1 MKAIIKNRFL
11 ILLMGLFVL
20 GSCDDFLEEDLRDEI
35 TPDNF
40 FTNDKEAEL
49 AVNGVYNL
57 YHNNNL
63 YRQRGLDNYY
73 TSMADIQA
81 ASRDVNGSIHNYLVQ
96 EGTADGNGTWIQLY
110 RVVNNTTEFITN
122 IEGNEN
128 LSEDAR
134 DQRLGELLFLRALAY
149 FHLTNLWGDVPFYT
163 EQLPVLE
170 RSVLGRTPKAEIR
183 SAMKSDLGRAFD
195 LLPSSYSG
203 SSLGRATKWA
213 AATLKAKYHLFD
225 QEWEL
230 AKAECDIVIDQS
242 PHSLLDN
249 YADVFDQSDPDAQ
262 YNDEYIFVIDFEADL
277 GSPLNTTRTDDYNPR
292 IRDEP
297 AGRNNDT
304 IVDGVSGTKV
314 QIFQDLLRSRSE
326 DMTGYGWSVPLPEF
340 ALRENWQDGDLR
352 YDATI
357 VTEYLGWKLSFPYFR
372 KNWNLDQ
379 ETSLREDH
387 PENFIVFRLA
397 DVYLMAAEAENEAN
411 GPDNAYAYV
420 NKVRERAFEPDQ
432 PWSGMSQSQ
441 FREAMYDERKF
452 ELSAEGHR
460 RMDLIR
466 WGILLD
472 VVKTVEHRAWN
483 NPAAN
488 IQPYH
493 VLLPIPQNQL
503 ELNPNLLESDPT
515 NNGYR

>member
-1 MKAIIKNRFL
+1 MKTNITSKFL
-11 ILLMGLFVL
+11 ILLVGFLVL
-20 GSCDDFLEEDLRDEI
+20 SSCDDFLEEDLRDQI
-35 TPDNF
+35 TPDAF

-49 AVNGVYNL
+49 AVNGVYRL
-57 YHNNNL
+57 LQDNNV

-73 TSMADIQA
+73 TSGADIQA
-81 ASRDVNGSIHNYLVQ
+81 ANRDVNSSIHNYLIQ

-110 RVVNNTTEFITN
+110 KVVNNTTEFISN
-122 IEGNEN
+122 IEGNES
-128 LSEDAR
+128 LTQEAR
-134 DQRLGELLFLRALAY
+134 DSRLGELLFLRALAY
-149 FHLTNLWGDVPFYT
+149 YHLTNLWGDVPFYT

-183 SAMKSDLGRAFD
+183 SAMKEDLARAFD
-195 LLPSSYSG
+195 LLPSAYSG
-203 SSLGRATKWA
+203 NDLGRASKWA

-225 QEWEL
+225 EEWAL
-230 AKAECDIVIDQS
+230 AKAECDVVIDGGA
-242 PHSLLDN
+242 HRLLDN
-249 YADVFDQSDPDAQ
+249 YADVFDQSDPSNQ
-262 YNDEYIFVIDFEADL
+262 YNDEHIYVVDFEADYDGL
-277 GSPLNTTRTDDYNPR
+277 FTTRTDDYNPR

-314 QIFQDLLRSRSE
+314 DIFQGLLRDQAE

-340 ALRENWQDGDLR
+340 ALQENWQEGDLR

-357 VTEYLGWKLSFPYFR
+357 VTEYLGWKLAFPYFR

-379 ETSLREDH
+379 ENSLRGNH
-387 PENFIVFRLA
+387 PENYIVFRLA
-397 DVYLMAAEAENEAN
+397 DVYLMAAEAENELN
-411 GPDNAYAYV
+411 GPGGAYFYV

-432 PWSGMSQSQ
+432 PWTGMSKED
-441 FREAMYDERKF
+441 FREAIYDERKF

-466 WGILLD
+466 WGILLE
-472 VVKTVEHRAWN
+472 TVQTVQHRPWN
-483 NPAAN
+483 NPGAN
-488 IQPYH
+488 IKPYH
-493 VLLPIPQNQL
+493 VLLPVPQNQL